1 MDLCKC
7 VLKSDVPKC
16 LLGKDFLVILAASF
30 LLSRPKISI
39 LGKSVEINLLLPP
52 SALPS
57 LLPGLHAHPRPR
69 RTSGG
74 QSLGR
79 APAIWQLKVLS
90 LEDARLIL
98 RRQMWW
104 MLLFWKDTK
113 CLISA
118 WGDILE
124 GTLNGYPLQYS
135 GLENPMDR
143 SLVSYSPWGHR
154 ESDTTE

>member
-16 LLGKDFLVILAASF
+16 LLGKDFIVILVVSF

-39 LGKSVEINLLLPP
+39 LGKSVERNFPPPP

-57 LLPGLHAHPRPR
+57 RLPGLHAHPLPR

-74 QSLGR
+74 QNLGR

-98 RRQMWW
+98 RPQMWW

-118 WGDILE
+118 WGDILGGPKMATRSSVLAWRTPWTE
-124 GTLNGYPLQYS
+124 ESGELQ
-135 GLENPMDR
+135 
-143 SLVSYSPWGHR
+143 SLGSQRVGH
-154 ESDTTE
+154 D

>member
-16 LLGKDFLVILAASF
+16 LLVKDFLVILAASF

-39 LGKSVEINLLLPP
+39 LGKNVEINLPLPP

-57 LLPGLHAHPRPR
+57 LLPGLHAHSLPH

-74 QSLGR
+74 QSLGC
-79 APAIWQLKVLS
+79 AAAIWQLKVLS

-98 RRQMWW
+98 RQQMWW

-118 WGDILE
+118 WGDILG
-124 GTLNGYPLQYS
+124 GTLNGYPLRYS
-135 GLENPMDR
+135 GLAKSR
-143 SLVSYSPWGHR
+143 TRL
-154 ESDTTE
+154 SDLHT